1 MYLINSMQVSG
12 IWQSD
17 SVINI
22 RVSILFQVLFS
33 FRLLQ
38 NIGQGSLCY
47 TYTYRSLLV
56 TCFKDSSVYS
66 SFPTSQ
72 SLPAHYPSPLLTIS
86 SFSKSV
92 SMFLLCK

>member
-17 SVINI
+17 SVIHI

-38 NIGQGSLCY
+38 NIGQGSCAIPIRIGPYWLPVSKTAVCISHSQPP
-47 TYTYRSLLV
+47 SL
-56 TCFKDSSVYS
+56 
-66 SFPTSQ
+66 
-72 SLPAHYPSPLLTIS
+72 SLPTTLPP
-86 SFSKSV
+86 
-92 SMFLLCK
+92 C